1 MWTVIDPPSPQK
13 ERAAQTPG
21 TRGTDSEKRMSA
33 RKSPWRGGWHPLQ
46 RSCLENPVDRG
57 AGGLQSVCGVAR
69 GRTRLSH
76 PQNENLRSVETSVLL
91 GWVMLAN
98 LGFPGSSAG
107 KESTCNAGD
116 PSSTPGSGKPAVEG
130 KGYPLQYSGLENS
143 MDCTVLGV
151 TKSRTRLSPF
161 TLTSLHGYSSGTSS
175 SHP

>member
-1 MWTVIDPPSPQK
+1 MDGDRPTSPQK

-21 TRGTDSEKRMSA
+21 TRGTDSEKRMPA
-33 RKSPWRGGWHPLQ
+33 RKSPWRGEWHPLHC
-46 RSCLENPVDRG
+46 SCLENPVDRG

-98 LGFPGSSAG
+98 LGFPDSSAG

-116 PSSTPGSGKPAVEG
+116 PSSTPGSGKSAVEG
-130 KGYPLQYSGLENS
+130 TGYPLQYSGLENPR
-143 MDCTVLGV
+143 DCAVHGV
-151 TKSRTRLSPF
+151 AKSQTRLGPSA
-161 TLTSLHGYSSGTSS
+161 LTSLHSSSSGTSS